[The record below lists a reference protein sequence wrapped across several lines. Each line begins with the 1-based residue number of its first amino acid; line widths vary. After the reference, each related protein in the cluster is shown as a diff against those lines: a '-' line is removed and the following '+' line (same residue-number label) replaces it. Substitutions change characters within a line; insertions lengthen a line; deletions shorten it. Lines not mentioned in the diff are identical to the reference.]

1 MWWATWQ
8 QHRFE
13 LIIGGIVLA
22 AASLFLLVTGLH
34 MASDYRQLGVGGCLG
49 TVGAAQSAA
58 CGDIL
63 YTFQERYLTLANA
76 VTFLLV
82 LAPAVMGILVAAPLV
97 ARELEQGTYLLAW
110 TQGVTRQRWLTV
122 KLAAILATSLG
133 AAALLALLL
142 TWWRGPLDH
151 LQSRLTPMIFDVE
164 GLVPIAYMAFA
175 VALGVAAGAFFRRT
189 LAAMAAT
196 IGALLL
202 LRLPLTLGLRYA
214 VLAPKTVTWDLL
226 TQADPT
232 IAVQQGG
239 LVLDRGW
246 MSHQGHI
253 VPDATVNGTCSSL
266 HDFVQCV
273 HAHGWLRY
281 NVYQPDARF
290 WTLQGLESALFLA
303 LALVLIASTVWWIR
317 SHVR

>member
-22 AASLFLLVTGLH
+22 AASLLLLVTGLH
-34 MASDYRQLGVGGCLG
+34 MASDYQQLGVGGCLG
-49 TVGAAQSAA
+49 TGAATQSAA
-58 CGDIL
+58 CSDIL
-63 YTFQERYLTLANA
+63 DTFEGRYATIANA

-82 LAPAVMGILVAAPLV
+82 LAPSVMGVLVAAPLV

-110 TQGVTRQRWLTV
+110 TQGVTRQRWLRV
-122 KLAAILATSLG
+122 KLAAVLATSLG
-133 AAALLALLL
+133 AAALLAFLV
-142 TWWRGPLDH
+142 TWWRGPFDQ

-164 GLVPIAYMAFA
+164 GLAPVAYMAFA

-189 LAAMAAT
+189 LAAMAVT
-196 IGALLL
+196 IGGLLL
-202 LRLPLTLGLRYA
+202 LRLPLVLGLRYA
-214 VLAPKTVTWDLL
+214 VLTPKTVTWDLL
-226 TQADPT
+226 TQADPA
-232 IAVQQGG
+232 IALGQGG

-246 MSHQGHI
+246 MDHRGHVI
-253 VPDATVNGTCSSL
+253 PDATVNGTCGSL
-266 HDFVQCV
+266 RDFVPCV

-303 LALVLIASTVWWIR
+303 LAVALIASTVWWIR
-317 SHVR
+317 SRVR